1 MRMIRLVAVMWWFQL
16 KIRSR
21 SPFDGILSLLWPLF
35 FATTIFLMYTNG
47 SAKGSTL
54 ITAAIGA
61 SMMGVWSATS
71 TTAAFALQL
80 ERRQGTLELLVAA
93 PAPFSLL
100 IIPVTLS
107 MATIG
112 VYSMVATLLWGR
124 LVFGIEIAVGD
135 PLMFAAAVL
144 VTVISIGMLGFVIAI
159 GSVRYRSA
167 WALGA
172 ALETPVWLVC
182 GFLVSVSA
190 LPGWVRPISWL
201 LAPTWG
207 MSAVRAATEGGNALP
222 GIAACAGLALAYG
235 VLGVLLS
242 RVLVRSARGRATLA
256 LT

>member
-1 MRMIRLVAVMWWFQL
+1 MVRLVAVTWWFQL
-16 KIRSR
+16 KIRST
-21 SPFDGILSLLWPLF
+21 SAFDGVLSLLWPLF
-35 FATTIFLMYTNG
+35 FATTIFLMYRSG
-47 SAKGSTL
+47 SASGDTL
-54 ITAAIGA
+54 ITTAIGA

-124 LVFGIEIAVGD
+124 FVFGIDITVDD

-172 ALETPVWLVC
+172 ALEIPVWLVC

-207 MSAVRAATEGGNALP
+207 MSAVRAATQGGNALP
-222 GIAACAGLALAYG
+222 DIAVCAALAVAYG

-242 RVLVRSARGRATLA
+242 HVLVHSARARATLA